1 MNYGSL
7 RSHFKALLNRSDI
20 TDALADTFIDQGITR
35 IQRSLR
41 IPIMEKLYEFN
52 VTTTISSIVVPA
64 DYLEAISIYHDKH
77 ELERVPLGDM
87 LSLKDNGAAGI
98 PRYFCRQGDKILMSP
113 EPSEGTVSINYYS
126 EFPEMTTD
134 TDENSLARVASD
146 LIIYAALVYA
156 ADYFLDERAQ
166 VFDQKYLYF
175 MTELQEQA
183 NVAELSGTLQRI
195 RPSYEL

>member
-1 MNYGSL
+1 M
-7 RSHFKALLNRSDI
+7 
-20 TDALADTFIDQGITR
+20 
-35 IQRSLR
+35 
-41 IPIMEKLYEFN
+41 
-52 VTTTISSIVVPA
+52 
-64 DYLEAISIYHDKH
+64 H
-77 ELERVPLGDM
+77 EVFPLGDM
-87 LSLKDNGAAGI
+87 IALKDNVNSGV
-98 PRYFCRQGDKILMSP
+98 PKYFLRQGTKILWSP
-113 EPSEGTVSINYYS
+113 EPSKGTLSINYYS